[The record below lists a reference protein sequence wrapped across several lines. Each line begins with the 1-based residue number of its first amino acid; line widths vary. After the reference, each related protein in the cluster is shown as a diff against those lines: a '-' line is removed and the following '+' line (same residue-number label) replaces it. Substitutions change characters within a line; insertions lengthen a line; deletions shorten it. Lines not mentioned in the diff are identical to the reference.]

1 MKASRIIINWCLFV
15 LIGLGIFNAIRFRHY
30 LSQYLPSLPERGTM
44 TGLQVIIFALSF
56 AFMWVEV
63 LKWWKHV
70 KPFNC
75 LKCMAGWSAV
85 ILAFTFHVEFWYM
98 YLFVGLFVGALFTA
112 IKLRWL

>member
-1 MKASRIIINWCLFV
+1 MKIFINWFLLL
-15 LIGLGIFNAIRFRHY
+15 LILAGIIAAVTYRHY
-30 LSQYLPSLPERGTM
+30 IGQYLPSLPERGTM

-63 LKWWKHV
+63 LKWWKRV

-75 LKCMAGWSAV
+75 LKCMCGWSAL

-98 YLFVGLFVGALFTA
+98 YLFVGLFVGAVFGG
-112 IKLRWL
+112 IKMRWL